1 MVKITCQAC
10 GRRYDYAKEGLCPN
24 CGAYNRPPRRET
36 VDVDGVV
43 HHLDVV
49 EDEEEEEV
57 VPRGKVCYEQQEC
70 HEDVPRKVRP
80 RKSGGYRKRSLPH
93 EKIAAKVSDYSG
105 KKKKAQMIAIGAALL
120 SVVTTLI
127 GNLAAKSETVFPE
140 PEGSIA
146 QAEERA
152 QEIMNESI
160 FYVETNCGWFGITD
174 WQMKDWTWEIDY
186 ISEFNPQERGT
197 IKAVFRSADGEE
209 YSLSPNTST
218 HYDWGKKQGGSLKY
232 TANHEEDTLEGLVL
246 SFFNQEYKVEIE

>member
-43 HHLDVV
+43 HHLNVV
-49 EDEEEEEV
+49 EDEEEV
-57 VPRGKVCYEQQEC
+57 LRGKVCYEEQEC
-70 HEDVPRKVRP
+70 YEDTPRKVRSHKRGESR
-80 RKSGGYRKRSLPH
+80 RKNLPY
-93 EKIAAKVSDYSG
+93 EKIAAKVSGYSG
-105 KKKKAQMIAIGAALL
+105 KKKNAKMVAIVAILL
-120 SVVTTLI
+120 SMLTTLI
-127 GNLAAKSETVFPE
+127 GNLSARRVEVVPE

-160 FYVETNCGWFGITD
+160 FYIETDCGWFGITD
-174 WQMKDWTWEIDY
+174 WQLKDWTWEIDY
-186 ISEFNPQERGT
+186 ISEFNPQEWGT
-197 IKAVFRSADGEE
+197 IKAMFRSADGEE
-209 YSLSPNTST
+209 YSLSPNKST
-218 HYDWGKKQGGSLKY
+218 HYDWGKKQGGSLTY

-246 SFFNQEYKVEIE
+246 SFFDQEYKVEIE

>member
-36 VDVDGVV
+36 VDANGEI
-43 HHLDVV
+43 HHLNIT
-49 EDEEEEEV
+49 EEMT
-57 VPRGKVCYEQQEC
+57 PPQGKVCYEAQEC
-70 HEDVPRKVRP
+70 HEDAVRKVRP

-93 EKIAAKVSDYSG
+93 EKIAAKASDYSG

-127 GNLAAKSETVFPE
+127 GNLTAKSETVFPE

-146 QAEERA
+146 QAEERV

-160 FYVETNCGWFGITD
+160 FYIETDCGWFGITD
-174 WQMKDWTWEIDY
+174 WQLKDWTWEIDY
-186 ISEFNPQERGT
+186 ISEFNPQEWGT
-197 IKAVFRSADGEE
+197 IKAMFRSADGEE
-209 YSLSPNTST
+209 YSLSPNKST
-218 HYDWGKKQGGSLKY
+218 HYDWGKKQGGSLTY

-246 SFFNQEYKVEIE
+246 SFFDQEYKVEIE